1 MQSIISDLA
10 MLTLNLVLGESWVSY
25 SSSPDSSVEESV
37 DDDEPDQ
44 GDGGELHLMSR
55 GNGNA
60 FEYVKASS
68 GISGARE

>member
-1 MQSIISDLA
+1 
-10 MLTLNLVLGESWVSY
+10 MLTLNLVLVESWVSY
-25 SSSPDSSVEESV
+25 SSPDSSVEESV